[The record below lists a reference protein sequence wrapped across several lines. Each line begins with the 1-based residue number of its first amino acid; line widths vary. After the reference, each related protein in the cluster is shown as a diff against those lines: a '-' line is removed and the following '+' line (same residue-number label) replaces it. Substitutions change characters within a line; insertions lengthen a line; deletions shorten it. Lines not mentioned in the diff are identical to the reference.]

1 MEDTLGTPRR
11 FVTVVS
17 VLLVLA
23 ACGGSNPAGPNPT
36 PTPTGASCTQ
46 TVVFQDSGP
55 IPPNNVVIKTFTTT
69 AAGRIDAV
77 VDWTFADSN
86 IGLAVYRGNCGAQQY
101 SAGTCDLLIGKASP
115 PKPLKGSSA
124 SSSVPAGT
132 YGLVVANVTLVNE
145 SYSSSVTLSSAGC
158 PAVSSRVSRP

>member
-1 MEDTLGTPRR
+1 MEDTLRMPRR

-36 PTPTGASCTQ
+36 PTPTSASCTQ
-46 TVVFQDSGP
+46 TVVFQDSGTVP
-55 IPPNNVVIKTFTTT
+55 LDNAVFKTFTTT

-86 IGLAVYRGNCGAQQY
+86 IGLAVYTGDCNIQKY
-101 SAGTCDLLIGKASP
+101 IAGTCDLLIGKASP
-115 PKPLKGSSA
+115 PKPLKGSA
-124 SSSVPAGT
+124 SNVAAGT
-132 YGLVVANVTLVNE
+132 YGIIVANVSLVNE